1 MKEKTLE
8 TRQDTDRMLSTVLR
22 ICTSM
27 LESGADIHRVEDTM
41 ERLCRAYGAEEVQAV
56 AIPSMVMAT
65 VTMADGFHKTA
76 VRRVYSVSNHYDLLE
91 NLNSLSRKICADPP
105 PLEALEEAY
114 EKAMVP
120 AKRPTW
126 LLMLCGIIAAAGFTL
141 FFGGDLFDALAA
153 VPVGALLT
161 FLDLHKRARGNSLAH
176 TAIASF
182 AAGLLSIFTAWI
194 GLAHHVD
201 KVMIGGIMLLVP
213 GLAFGAS
220 IRELLCGDTIAG
232 SLRMVQAL
240 LTAAVIAAGFGVAIL
255 LGGVVL

>member
-1 MKEKTLE
+1 MKENTANL
-8 TRQDTDRMLSTVLR
+8 RIDTDRMLSTVLR

-27 LESGADIHRVEDTM
+27 LEAGADIHRVEDTM
-41 ERLCRAYGAEEVQAV
+41 DRLCRAYGAEEVQAV

-65 VTMADGFHKTA
+65 VTMSDGFHKTA
-76 VRRVYSVSNHYDLLE
+76 VRRVYSTTNHYDLLE
-91 NLNSLSRKICADPP
+91 NLNALSRKVCADPP
-105 PLEALEEAY
+105 SLDALEEAY
-114 EKAMVP
+114 QKAMIP
-120 AKRPTW
+120 SKRPWW

-153 VPVGALLT
+153 IPVGALLT
-161 FLDLHKRARGNSLAH
+161 FLDLRKRAKGNALAH
-176 TAIASF
+176 TAIASA
-182 AAGLLSIFTAWI
+182 AAGFLSIFFAWI
-194 GLAHHVD
+194 GLAHHID

-255 LGGVVL
+255 VGGVIL